1 MLRYISFVWRQS
13 ELCIFRCVTSVY
25 ALFLFMIISI
35 QIGNNIAV
43 NIFYREVFKMN
54 KIIELK
60 PTPNEEEL
68 YKKMYYHLFNAVLD
82 AIKAEDKATADMILM
97 RAQTETEEMYIE
109 G

>member
-1 MLRYISFVWRQS
+1 
-13 ELCIFRCVTSVY
+13 
-25 ALFLFMIISI
+25 
-35 QIGNNIAV
+35 
-43 NIFYREVFKMN
+43 MN

-97 RAQTETEEMYIE
+97 RAQTETEEMYID
-109 G
+109 

>member
-1 MLRYISFVWRQS
+1 
-13 ELCIFRCVTSVY
+13 
-25 ALFLFMIISI
+25 
-35 QIGNNIAV
+35 
-43 NIFYREVFKMN
+43 MN

-82 AIKAEDKATADMILM
+82 AIKAEDKATSDMILM
-97 RAQTETEEMYIE
+97 RAQAETEEMYID

>member
-1 MLRYISFVWRQS
+1 MYFSVRDFGLR
-13 ELCIFRCVTSVY
+13 T
-25 ALFLFMIISI
+25 FLFMIISI

-43 NIFYREVFKMN
+43 NIFYRGVFKMN

>member
-1 MLRYISFVWRQS
+1 
-13 ELCIFRCVTSVY
+13 
-25 ALFLFMIISI
+25 
-35 QIGNNIAV
+35 
-43 NIFYREVFKMN
+43 MN

-60 PTPNEEEL
+60 PTSSEEEL

-97 RAQTETEEMYIE
+97 RAQTETEEMYID